1 MAARLNVMVAVKRCV
16 DYASKI
22 RILPDHSVRA
32 RSLRRVPLGSLAD
45 RLVTGCTQ
53 GVDVK
58 GAKHAMNPFCEIAL
72 EEALRL
78 KERGVAAEVH
88 AVSVGPA
95 AAADVLRTALA
106 LGADRVTHV
115 LHEGAEVQPLGVA
128 HVLAALV
135 RRESVRPSL
144 VLLGKQAID
153 DDAGQT
159 GQMLA
164 ALLDW
169 PQAIAASRLECD
181 SAAGTVDVTR
191 EGDAGLSTL
200 RLRLPAVVT
209 SDLRL
214 NQPRYATLAATLRAK
229 KASVTRVTPDELG
242 ADVAPRLEL
251 LRVEAP
257 PKRPPGVRVADVHEL
272 LARLRERGAL

>member
-1 MAARLNVMVAVKRCV
+1 
-16 DYASKI
+16 
-22 RILPDHSVRA
+22 
-32 RSLRRVPLGSLAD
+32 
-45 RLVTGCTQ
+45 
-53 GVDVK
+53 VK
-58 GAKHAMNPFCEIAL
+58 GAKHSLNPFCEIAL
-72 EEALRL
+72 EEAVRL

-95 AAADVLRTALA
+95 GAADVLRTALA

-115 LHEGAEVQPLGVA
+115 LLHEGADVQPLGVA
-128 HVLAALV
+128 HALAALV
-135 RRESVRPSL
+135 RRESAAGASPSL

-181 SAAGTVDVTR
+181 SAAGTADVTR

-229 KASVTRVTPDELG
+229 KAPITRLTPEQLG
-242 ADVAPRLEL
+242 ADVAPRLSV
-251 LRVEAP
+251 LRVEEP
-257 PKRPPGVRVADVHEL
+257 PKRPPGVRVADVNEL
-272 LARLRERGAL
+272 LTRLRERGAL